1 MLTFIIVIHLMIVL
15 AMCGLVL
22 LQKSEGGGLGIGVG
36 GGGGFMSSRGT
47 TNVLTRSTAILAAC
61 FFATSLLLSVIAGW
75 NRNPASILRAA
86 RAPVRRRARRR
97 PRRPGGSLLDQLK
110 GGASALRAAGAAVEV
125 RRPSEGRATGP
136 STLWAAMQA
145 ANGEFQKR
153 LMKSEANGLCGQ
165 EKQRQRWTLCGQS
178 TGR

>member
-22 LQKSEGGGLGIGVG
+22 LQKSEGGGLGIGGG

-75 NRNPASILRAA
+75 NRNPGSILQTRPGS
-86 RAPVRRRARRR
+86 APVSTPGA
-97 PRRPGGSLLDQLK
+97 PAPKAPGGTLLDQLK
-110 GGASALRAAGAAVEV
+110 G
-125 RRPSEGRATGP
+125 
-136 STLWAAMQA
+136 
-145 ANGEFQKR
+145 
-153 LMKSEANGLCGQ
+153 Q
-165 EKQRQRWTLCGQS
+165 EKGPLVPQS
-178 TGR
+178 K